1 MILRQLI
8 ESKNIKYSNESVD
21 GPSSQYNGIIKA
33 TNEDNVVGTLEYT
46 EYKDIVTISMINVD
60 KDFRGN
66 KIGFNLIKELAKE
79 YPYTRIIRGNL
90 TDDGQKLYK
99 STEKY
104 FAPYI
109 AKGVDEWGKN
119 LSFKKYFEGN
129 LSLYSDVEIKEMIHT
144 WLNEEIEIDDLDF
157 FDDVTQIEKLLKQYK
172 VKFVKTKNKIV
183 ITITNNITDLL
194 ILMKMDFP
202 KIEPKYLNDYGDFL
216 EILYGKLE
224 D

>member
-1 MILRQLI
+1 MKLWELL
-8 ESKNIKYSNESVD
+8 ENKNIKYSNESAD
-21 GPSSQYNGIIKA
+21 GPSSQYNGVIKA
-33 TNEDNVVGTLEYT
+33 TTDKVVGTLEYT
-46 EYKDIVTISMINVD
+46 EFKGIVTISMIKVD

-79 YPYTRIIRGNL
+79 YPYTKIIRGNL

-144 WLNEEIEIDDLDF
+144 WLNEEIEIDDWDF
-157 FDDVTQIEKLLKQYK
+157 FDDVAQIEKLLKQYK
-172 VKFVKTKNKIV
+172 VKFVKIKNKIV

-194 ILMKMDFP
+194 ILLKKDFP

>member
-8 ESKNIKYSNESVD
+8 ENTNIKYSNESAD
-21 GPSSQYNGIIKA
+21 GPSSQYNGVIKA
-33 TNEDNVVGTLEYT
+33 TADKVVGTLEYT
-46 EYKDIVTISMINVD
+46 EFKGLVTISMIEVD

-66 KIGFNLIKELAKE
+66 KIGFNLIKELAKK
-79 YPYTRIIRGNL
+79 YPYTKIIRGNL
-90 TDDGQKLYK
+90 TDDGAKLYK

-119 LSFKKYFEGN
+119 LNFKKYFDGGLNSYSKKEISN
-129 LSLYSDVEIKEMIHT
+129 ILSS
-144 WLNEEIEIDDLDF
+144 WNEEGIEIDDLDF
-157 FDDVTQIEKLLKQYK
+157 FEDIEQIEKLLKQYK
-172 VKFVKTKNKIV
+172 VKYIKTKNKIV
-183 ITITNNITDLL
+183 IPVTTKLTDLL
-194 ILMKMDFP
+194 ILLKNDFP

-216 EILYGKLE
+216 ETVYNKLQ